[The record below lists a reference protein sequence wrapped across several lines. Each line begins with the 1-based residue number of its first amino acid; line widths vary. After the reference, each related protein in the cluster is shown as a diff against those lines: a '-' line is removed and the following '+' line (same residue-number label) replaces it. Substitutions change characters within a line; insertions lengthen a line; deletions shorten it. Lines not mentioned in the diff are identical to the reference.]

1 MNLSRISKSKLL
13 NLLQLEFTMLN
24 TKAKRFKGMANARPA
39 SKQVKA
45 KVKKRRKTS
54 MVQKTKAMNLSR
66 NAKSR
71 SLNLMELTTFNGT
84 RWSKELANVRPAQSQ
99 VEKKVR
105 KLVPNHFKISS
116 MIKRS
121 MLSPITTWT
130 VLAVLGTCVWAST
143 KRIGACLRM
152 RQSQKTL

>member
-84 RWSKELANVRPAQSQ
+84 RWS
-99 VEKKVR
+99 
-105 KLVPNHFKISS
+105 
-116 MIKRS
+116 
-121 MLSPITTWT
+121 
-130 VLAVLGTCVWAST
+130 
-143 KRIGACLRM
+143 
-152 RQSQKTL
+152 